1 MSLTPASCARHASNI
16 LDARLLRLHYLRMLL
31 VIDVGNTNICGGIY
45 DDSKGAPLAHNLRIH
60 TVPKKTEDE
69 YSTIFKAILLDRG
82 IAPSYISQVVLSSVV
97 PSLTEPMCVMCERLF
112 GTHPVVLG
120 PEVYP
125 RLPLSIPSPHEIG
138 ADLVADALA
147 AWRKTGGAAV
157 VVDFGTALTFTCVG
171 HESNILG
178 VAIAP
183 GLGTAVNA
191 LSRDTAQL
199 PFVQLAAPPKAI
211 GTNTILA
218 IQSGVVYGYMGL
230 VEHMVGMMKAEVGGE
245 LKVIA
250 TGGLSKTIASLT
262 KVFDALD
269 PDLTLDGLAYVAEYV
284 SR

>member
-1 MSLTPASCARHASNI
+1 
-16 LDARLLRLHYLRMLL
+16 MLL

-45 DDSKGAPLAHNLRIH
+45 EDSHPGAQGASLAHTLRIH

-82 IAPSYISQVVLSSVV
+82 IAPSYISEVVLSSVV
-97 PSLTEPMCVMCERLF
+97 PTLTEAIYTMCERLF
-112 GTHPVVLG
+112 GATPILLG
-120 PEVYP
+120 PEVYR
-125 RLPLSIPSPHEIG
+125 RLPLSVPSPHEIG

-147 AWRKTGGAAV
+147 AWRKTGGAAI

-199 PFVQLAAPPKAI
+199 PFVQLAAPPSAI
-211 GTNTILA
+211 GTDTIMS
-218 IQSGVVYGYMGL
+218 IQSGVVLGYMGL
-230 VEHMVGMMKAEVGGE
+230 VEYMVGKMKKEIGGE
-245 LKVIA
+245 VRVIA
-250 TGGLSKTIASLT
+250 TGGLSKTIAGLT
-262 KVFDALD
+262 EVFDTID
-269 PDLTLDGLAYVAEYV
+269 PNLTLDGLAYVAEYI
-284 SR
+284 SA

>member
-1 MSLTPASCARHASNI
+1 
-16 LDARLLRLHYLRMLL
+16 MLL

-45 DDSKGAPLAHNLRIH
+45 DGSRRSTAGPSLAHTLRIH

-69 YSTIFKAILLDRG
+69 YSTIFKSILLDRG
-82 IAPSYISQVVLSSVV
+82 IAPSYVSEVVLSSVV
-97 PSLTEPMCVMCERLF
+97 PSLTEAMCVMCERLF
-112 GTHPVVLG
+112 GRSPIVLG
-120 PEVYP
+120 PGVYD

-138 ADLVADALA
+138 SDLVADALA
-147 AWRKTGGAAV
+147 AWRKTGGASI

-171 HESNILG
+171 HESDILG

-199 PFVQLAAPPKAI
+199 PFVQLDAPSSVI

-218 IQSGVVYGYMGL
+218 IQAGVVHGYIGL
-230 VEHMVGMMKAEVGGE
+230 VEYMIGKMKAEVGGE

-250 TGGLSKTIASLT
+250 TGGLSKTMAGLT
-262 KVFDALD
+262 AVFDAID
-269 PDLTLDGLAYVAEYV
+269 PDLTLDGLAYVSEYV
-284 SR
+284 SAKIAH

>member
-1 MSLTPASCARHASNI
+1 
-16 LDARLLRLHYLRMLL
+16 MLL

-45 DDSKGAPLAHNLRIH
+45 EDARGGSLVHTLRIH

-82 IAPSYISQVVLSSVV
+82 IAPSYINEVVLSSVV
-97 PSLTEPMCVMCERLF
+97 PSLTEAISTMCERLF
-112 GTHPVVLG
+112 GTMPILLG
-120 PEVYP
+120 PEVYG
-125 RLPLSIPSPHEIG
+125 RLPLAVPSPHEIG

-147 AWRKTGGAAV
+147 AWRKTGGAAI

-199 PFVQLAAPPKAI
+199 PFVQLAAPPSVI
-211 GTNTILA
+211 GTDTIMS
-218 IQSGVVYGYMGL
+218 IQAGVVHGYMGL
-230 VEHMVGMMKAEVGGE
+230 VEYMVGKMKKEIGGE
-245 LKVIA
+245 VRVIA
-250 TGGLSKTIASLT
+250 TGGLSKTIAGLT
-262 KVFDALD
+262 EVFDIID

-284 SR
+284 SA

>member
-1 MSLTPASCARHASNI
+1 
-16 LDARLLRLHYLRMLL
+16 MLL

-45 DDSKGAPLAHNLRIH
+45 EDSPGGSLAHTLRIH

-82 IAPSYISQVVLSSVV
+82 IAPSYISEIVLSSVV
-97 PSLTEPMCVMCERLF
+97 PSLTEAMCVMCERLF
-112 GTHPVVLG
+112 GSSPIVLG
-120 PEVYP
+120 PSIYG
-125 RLPLSIPSPHEIG
+125 RLPLTVPSPHEIG

-147 AWRKTGGAAV
+147 AWRKTGGASI

-171 HESNILG
+171 HEANILG

-199 PFVQLAAPPKAI
+199 PFVQLVAPAAAI
-211 GTNTILA
+211 GTNTIMA
-218 IQSGVVYGYMGL
+218 IQAGVIHGYIGL
-230 VEHMVGMMKAEVGGE
+230 VEHMVAKIKAEVGGE
-245 LKVIA
+245 LRVIA

-262 KVFDALD
+262 KVFDAID

-284 SR
+284 SARG